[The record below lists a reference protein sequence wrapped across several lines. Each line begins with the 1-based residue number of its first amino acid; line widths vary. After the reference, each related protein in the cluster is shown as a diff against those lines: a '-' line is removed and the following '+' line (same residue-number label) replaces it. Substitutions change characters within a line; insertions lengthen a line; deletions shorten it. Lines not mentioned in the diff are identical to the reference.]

1 MYATQMPHQYS
12 TNNNQ
17 PNIRLYQ
24 VWRGNNIFCLGGR
37 LIFGPDVRSLLLTV
51 SLIVTPVIFFCV
63 FVSQNLV
70 DEFPDP
76 AGKLITAACVV
87 FTLYVVLLLFI
98 TSARDPGIIPRS
110 DHPPEDDGSSVCS
123 DWPGVHGPGQGLP
136 HVKDIVINGVV
147 VKVKY
152 CQTCMLYRH
161 HDALTAPY
169 VTIVSNVLIIIAHG
183 WVNRNYRIFFMF
195 VSSTTMLC
203 IYVFAFCWVNIKKI
217 MDRHHC
223 NIWMAFV
230 KSPPSGILI
239 LFTFISGWFVGGL
252 TTFHLYL
259 IFTNQTTYENFR
271 YHYNQKTNPY
281 NLGCVGNIVEIFFSK
296 IPKSKNK
303 FRENVKVNATLVSA
317 TSMPMGHALSSEML
331 KLSLDSEIGK
341 RQAVV
346 DEDLE
351 DIRSQMESIGGSQQF
366 GIQPRNA
373 NWDHSQPGDDTC
385 YTR

>member
-24 VWRGNNIFCLGGR
+24 VWRGNNVIFLLSVSLHPYIYAYT

-51 SLIVTPVIFFCV
+51 SLIVTPVIF
-63 FVSQNLV
+63 S
-70 DEFPDP
+70 
-76 AGKLITAACVV
+76 
-87 FTLYVVLLLFI
+87 VVLLLFI

-152 CQTCMLYRH
+152 CQTCMLYRPPRCSHCSVCNNCVERFDH
-161 HDALTAPY
+161 HCP
-169 VTIVSNVLIIIAHG
+169 
-183 WVNRNYRIFFMF
+183 WVGQCIGKRNYRIFFMF

-331 KLSLDSEIGK
+331 KLSLDSEIGN
-341 RQAVV
+341 AYS
-346 DEDLE
+346 
-351 DIRSQMESIGGSQQF
+351 SQMESIGGSQQF

-373 NWDHSQPGDDTC
+373 NWDHTANLEMTPATLAD
-385 YTR
+385 